1 MQAVLKIDFGGVCA
15 YPEPAYI
22 SFWSLIMVDS
32 TSSPRVV
39 TRFAPSPTGYLHIG
53 GARTA
58 LFNWLLAKK
67 TGGKFILRIED
78 TDLKRNTPTATQQ
91 VIDDLRWL
99 GITWDEGPEV
109 DGPNGPYFQS
119 QRRDI
124 YDKYIRKLLD
134 MGRAYYCF
142 ETGEEL
148 EKLRKQAEAQKKGF
162 VYQRPAVFP
171 TKAEAEKA
179 KAEGKSVT
187 IRFAMPE
194 GTIVIDDIVRGEV
207 SFNTAELGDFII
219 IKSDGF
225 PTYNFAC
232 VIDDHL
238 MGITHVIRG
247 QEHLMNTPGQQALW
261 EALGFDNP
269 PKYAH
274 MSVTISE
281 SGGKLSKRERPQ
293 TLRKEINTRIANLFG
308 GPKLGQTG
316 SSGLSKETWLESLA
330 KYGKISVD
338 ELNNFLSG
346 EISLDVPAAEAIA
359 KNLGVELPEINVVD
373 FFKSGYIPEA
383 MVNFLALLGW
393 SPGDGREI
401 VPLDEL
407 IQSFDITRLT
417 KSNSLFDRG
426 KLVACNTEHIKML
439 FNSSDRYKLI
449 EHFNKYL
456 LAIHSPIPHD
466 LNVVKQHNLLLR
478 LIIICEGA
486 RTLADIEHKCRFL
499 FIPDDKIEYD
509 EKAVQKVLLKDNG
522 LAMLKLVREKLAAM
536 PELTEQGIEDML
548 RALAEEH
555 KVGLGKVAQPLRVA
569 ITGST
574 ISPPIFDSVQLL
586 GKEKTLVRIDNT
598 LKKFAGK

>member
-1 MQAVLKIDFGGVCA
+1 MSDKI
-15 YPEPAYI
+15 
-22 SFWSLIMVDS
+22 
-32 TSSPRVV
+32 V
-39 TRFAPSPTGYLHIG
+39 TRFAPSPTGYLHVG

-109 DGPNGPYFQS
+109 DGPNNPYFQS

-124 YDKYIRKLLD
+124 YDKYIRQLLN

-148 EKLRKQAEAQKKGF
+148 EKLRKQAEKEKKGF
-162 VYQRPAVFP
+162 VYQRPAVLP
-171 TKAEAEKA
+171 TENDVEKA

-194 GTIVIDDIVRGEV
+194 GTIIINDIVRGEV

-247 QEHLMNTPGQQALW
+247 QENLMNTPGQQALW
-261 EALGFDNP
+261 EALGFGNP

-293 TLRKEINTRIANLFG
+293 TLRKAIKAKPDIDLV
-308 GPKLGQTG
+308 KLAGVG
-316 SSGLSKETWLESLA
+316 GLSA
-330 KYGKISVD
+330 D
-338 ELNNFLSG
+338 EMNEFLKG
-346 EISLDVPAAEAIA
+346 ERFPDVPAIEAMA
-359 KNLGVELPEINVVD
+359 KYLGVSLPEINVVD
-373 FFKSGYIPEA
+373 FLKSGYIPEA

-426 KLVACNTEHIKML
+426 KLIACNTEHLKML
-439 FNSSDRYKLI
+439 SK
-449 EHFNKYL
+449 EKL
-456 LAIHSPIPHD
+456 LAHFKAYLKVVDSPVAKAD
-466 LNVVKQHNLLLR
+466 DQTLLR
-478 LIIICEGA
+478 FIKICEGA
-486 RTLADIEHKCRFL
+486 RTLVDIEHKCRFL
-499 FIPDDKIEYD
+499 FTADDRIEYD

-522 LAMLKLVREKLAAM
+522 LAMLKLVRDKLAAM
-536 PELTEQGIEDML
+536 AELTEQGIENML

-598 LKKFAGK
+598 LKKFTGK

>member
-1 MQAVLKIDFGGVCA
+1 MSDKVNGELV
-15 YPEPAYI
+15 EP
-22 SFWSLIMVDS
+22 
-32 TSSPRVV
+32 VV

-58 LFNWLLAKK
+58 LFNWLLARK

-78 TDLKRNTPTATQQ
+78 TDLKRNTPTATRQ
-91 VIDDLRWL
+91 VIDDLHWL
-99 GITWDEGPEV
+99 GINWDEGPEI

-119 QRRDI
+119 QRREL
-124 YDKYIRKLLD
+124 YDKYTKQLLAQ
-134 MGRAYYCF
+134 GNAYYCF
-142 ETGEEL
+142 ETAEQLGQ
-148 EKLRKQAEAQKKGF
+148 LREQAEAQKKGF

-171 TKAEAEKA
+171 TEKDVEKA
-179 KAEGKSVT
+179 KAEGKPVT

-194 GTIVIDDIVRGEV
+194 GQIAIEDIVRGSV

-238 MGITHVIRG
+238 MGVTHVIRG

-261 EALGFDNP
+261 QALGFGNP

-293 TLRKEINTRIANLFG
+293 TLRKAIKARADISLEKLAELGGINAEQLKDFLAGESTPD
-308 GPKLGQTG
+308 GPAV
-316 SSGLSKETWLESLA
+316 ETMA
-330 KYGKISVD
+330 KY
-338 ELNNFLSG
+338 
-346 EISLDVPAAEAIA
+346 
-359 KNLGVELPEINVVD
+359 LGVELPEINVVD
-373 FFKSGYIPEA
+373 FRNSGYIPEA
-383 MVNFLALLGW
+383 LVNFIALLGW
-393 SPGDGREI
+393 SPGDQKEI
-401 VPLDEL
+401 MSLNEL

-426 KLVACNTEHIKML
+426 KLVAFNTEHFKML
-439 FNSSDRYKLI
+439 PK
-449 EHFNKYL
+449 EKL
-456 LAIHSPIPHD
+456 LAHLKAYLKIVDSPVAKAD
-466 LNVVKQHNLLLR
+466 DKALLR
-478 LIIICEGA
+478 LIKICEGA

-499 FIPDDKIEYD
+499 FVDNDQITYD
-509 EKAVQKVLLKDNG
+509 QKAVQKVLLKDNG
-522 LAMLKLVREKLAAM
+522 LAMLKIVRDKLAAM
-536 PELTEQGIEDML
+536 TKFTEQGIEDML
-548 RALAEEH
+548 RSLAEEH

-586 GKEKTLVRIDNT
+586 GKQNTIVRIDNT
-598 LKKFAGK
+598 LKKFTGK

>member
-1 MQAVLKIDFGGVCA
+1 M
-15 YPEPAYI
+15 
-22 SFWSLIMVDS
+22 
-32 TSSPRVV
+32 VV

-58 LFNWLLAKK
+58 LFNWLLARK

-78 TDLKRNTPTATQQ
+78 TDLKRNTPTATRQ
-91 VIDDLRWL
+91 VIDDLHWL
-99 GITWDEGPEV
+99 GIDWDEGPEV
-109 DGPNGPYFQS
+109 GGPNGPYFQS
-119 QRRDI
+119 QRREL
-124 YDKYIRKLLD
+124 YDKYVGQLLEQ
-134 MGRAYYCF
+134 GRVYYCF
-142 ETGEEL
+142 ESAEEL
-148 EKLRKQAEAQKKGF
+148 GQLREQAEAQKKGF

-171 TKAEAEKA
+171 TEAEVEKA

-187 IRFAMPE
+187 IRFAMPQ
-194 GTIVIDDIVRGEV
+194 GTIVINDLVRGEV

-238 MGITHVIRG
+238 MGVTHVIRG

-261 EALGFDNP
+261 QALGFGQP
-269 PKYAH
+269 PQYAH

-293 TLRKEINTRIANLFG
+293 TLRKAIKARTDIDLN
-308 GPKLGQTG
+308 KLAGVG
-316 SSGLSKETWLESLA
+316 GLSTDEMKDFLKGES
-330 KYGKISVD
+330 VP
-338 ELNNFLSG
+338 
-346 EISLDVPAAEAIA
+346 DVPAIEAMA
-359 KNLGVELPEINVVD
+359 KYLGVELPEINVVD

-393 SPGDGREI
+393 STGDTRE
-401 VPLDEL
+401 VMPLDEL
-407 IQSFDITRLT
+407 IAAFDITRLT

-426 KLVACNTEHIKML
+426 KLVAYNTEHLKML
-439 FNSSDRYKLI
+439 PK
-449 EHFNKYL
+449 EKL
-456 LAIHSPIPHD
+456 LAHLKAYLKIVDSPVAKAD
-466 LNVVKQHNLLLR
+466 DETLLR
-478 LIIICEGA
+478 LIKICEGA
-486 RTLADIEHKCRFL
+486 RTLADIEHKTKFL
-499 FIPDDKIEYD
+499 FTADDRIEFD

-522 LAMLKLVREKLAAM
+522 LAMLKLVRDKLAEM

-548 RALAEEH
+548 RALANQNN
-555 KVGLGKVAQPLRVA
+555 VGLGKVAQPLRVA

-574 ISPPIFDSVQLL
+574 ISPPIFDSVQML
-586 GKEKTLVRIDNT
+586 GKQNTLTRIDNT

>member
-1 MQAVLKIDFGGVCA
+1 
-15 YPEPAYI
+15 
-22 SFWSLIMVDS
+22 MVN
-32 TSSPRVV
+32 SPGIV

-91 VIDDLRWL
+91 VISDLKWL
-99 GITWDEGPEV
+99 GITWDEGPEI

-124 YDKYIRKLLD
+124 YDKYIRQLLEQ
-134 MGRAYYCF
+134 GRAYYCF

-148 EKLRKQAEAQKKGF
+148 EKLRKQAEKEKKGF

-171 TKAEAEKA
+171 TEAEVEKA

-194 GTIVIDDIVRGEV
+194 GIIVINDIVRGEV

-219 IKSDGF
+219 TKSDGF

-238 MGITHVIRG
+238 MGITHIIRG
-247 QEHLMNTPGQQALW
+247 QEHLMNTPGQKALW
-261 EALGFDNP
+261 EALGFGEL

-293 TLRKEINTRIANLFG
+293 TLRKAIKAKPDIDLNTLAVIGNITVCELGEFLAGNSVPD
-308 GPKLGQTG
+308 GPAI
-316 SSGLSKETWLESLA
+316 EAMA
-330 KYGKISVD
+330 KYIGIS
-338 ELNNFLSG
+338 
-346 EISLDVPAAEAIA
+346 
-359 KNLGVELPEINVVD
+359 LPEINVVD

-393 SPGDGREI
+393 SPADGREI

-426 KLVACNTEHIKML
+426 KLVAYNTEHMKML
-439 FNSSDRYKLI
+439 PK
-449 EHFNKYL
+449 EKL
-456 LAIHSPIPHD
+456 LAHLKAYLKVVDSPVAKAD
-466 LNVVKQHNLLLR
+466 DQTLLR
-478 LIIICEGA
+478 FIKICEGA
-486 RTLADIEHKCRFL
+486 RTLADIEHKCKFL
-499 FIPDDKIEYD
+499 FTADDRIEYD
-509 EKAVQKVLLKDNG
+509 DKAVQKVLLKDNG
-522 LAMLKLVREKLAAM
+522 LAMLKLVRDKLAAM
-536 PELTEQGIEDML
+536 AELTEQGIEEML
-548 RALAEEH
+548 RALAEEY

-586 GKEKTLVRIDNT
+586 GKEKTLARIDNT
-598 LKKFAGK
+598 LKRFT

>member
-1 MQAVLKIDFGGVCA
+1 MSDK
-15 YPEPAYI
+15 
-22 SFWSLIMVDS
+22 
-32 TSSPRVV
+32 VV

-58 LFNWLLAKK
+58 LFNWLLARK
-67 TGGKFILRIED
+67 TGDKFILRIED

-91 VIDDLRWL
+91 VISDLHWL
-99 GITWDEGPEV
+99 GINWDEGPEI

-119 QRRDI
+119 ERKEL
-124 YDKYIRKLLD
+124 YDKYARELLEQ
-134 MGRAYYCF
+134 GKAYHCF
-142 ETGEEL
+142 ETPEEL

-162 VYQRPAVFP
+162 VYQRPAVLP
-171 TKAEAEKA
+171 TEKDVEKA
-179 KAEGKSVT
+179 KAEGESVT

-194 GTIVIDDIVRGEV
+194 GTIVINDLIRGDV

-261 EALGFDNP
+261 QALGFGQL

-293 TLRKEINTRIANLFG
+293 TLRKAIKTRADIDLDKLANAGNITIEELNDFLKG
-308 GPKLGQTG
+308 DSTPDVPVI
-316 SSGLSKETWLESLA
+316 EAMA
-330 KYGKISVD
+330 KY
-338 ELNNFLSG
+338 
-346 EISLDVPAAEAIA
+346 
-359 KNLGVELPEINVVD
+359 LGIDLPEINVVD

-383 MVNFLALLGW
+383 MVNFIALLGW
-393 SPGDGREI
+393 NPGDKREI
-401 VPLDEL
+401 MPLDEL
-407 IQSFDITRLT
+407 IASFDITRLT

-426 KLVACNTEHIKML
+426 KLIAFNTEHIKML
-439 FNSSDRYKLI
+439 SREKLLGHFKEYLKVINS
-449 EHFNKYL
+449 
-456 LAIHSPIPHD
+456 P
-466 LNVVKQHNLLLR
+466 VVKANDEILLR
-478 LIIICEGA
+478 LIKICEGA

-499 FIPDDKIEYD
+499 FIANDKIECD

-522 LAMLKLVREKLAAM
+522 LAMLKIVRDKLAGM
-536 PELTEQGIEDML
+536 QEFTEQGIEDML
-548 RALAEEH
+548 RSLAEEH

-574 ISPPIFDSVQLL
+574 VSPPIFDSVQLL
-586 GKEKTLVRIDNT
+586 GREQTLKRIDNAVQ
-598 LKKFAGK
+598 KFA